1 MYKRQRGGALRAMN
15 SSAVSSIVKTLQQ
28 LIGFFLDSVQVIN
41 ASYIYLRRKCS
52 SGRAVY
58 SHIVIWSS

>member
-28 LIGFFLDSVQVIN
+28 LIGFFFGF
-41 ASYIYLRRKCS
+41 CS
-52 SGRAVY
+52 SNQRFLYIFEEKMQQQQGSLLSY
-58 SHIVIWSS
+58 SYLV